1 LGGKVSVMRV
11 SLAGWMI
18 CARKSIPRR
27 RPARAAHATIAGSF
41 TDQSVQSTAPMAIK
55 ATIYK
60 ADLSIA
66 DMDRNYYQEHS
77 LTIARHPSETDERV
91 MIRVLAYALHADPA
105 LAFTKDLFDVD
116 EPALWLKD
124 LTGAIDLWIEVGQP
138 DEKRLLKAA
147 GRAEKVIVYSYSA
160 TSSIW
165 FKGIANKIERAK
177 NVSVINI
184 PAEISAQ
191 LEKMASRSMA
201 LQCTIQDGQVWL
213 TDGTDTVLVEREAL
227 RGAV

>member
-1 LGGKVSVMRV
+1 
-11 SLAGWMI
+11 
-18 CARKSIPRR
+18 
-27 RPARAAHATIAGSF
+27 
-41 TDQSVQSTAPMAIK
+41 MAIK

-66 DMDRNYYQEHS
+66 DMDRNYYHEHS

-184 PAEISAQ
+184 PAGISAQ

-227 RGAV
+227 RGTV

>member
-1 LGGKVSVMRV
+1 
-11 SLAGWMI
+11 
-18 CARKSIPRR
+18 
-27 RPARAAHATIAGSF
+27 
-41 TDQSVQSTAPMAIK
+41 MAIK

-77 LTIARHPSETDERV
+77 LTIARHPSETEERV

-184 PAEISAQ
+184 PADISAQ
-191 LEKMASRSMA
+191 LQKMASRSMA

-227 RGAV
+227 RGTV

>member
-1 LGGKVSVMRV
+1 
-11 SLAGWMI
+11 
-18 CARKSIPRR
+18 
-27 RPARAAHATIAGSF
+27 
-41 TDQSVQSTAPMAIK
+41 MAIK

-77 LTIARHPSETDERV
+77 LTIARHPSETEERV

-147 GRAEKVIVYSYSA
+147 GRAERVIVYSYSA

>member
-1 LGGKVSVMRV
+1 
-11 SLAGWMI
+11 
-18 CARKSIPRR
+18 
-27 RPARAAHATIAGSF
+27 
-41 TDQSVQSTAPMAIK
+41 MAIK

-60 ADLSIA
+60 PDLSIA

-184 PAEISAQ
+184 PADISAQ

>member
-1 LGGKVSVMRV
+1 
-11 SLAGWMI
+11 
-18 CARKSIPRR
+18 
-27 RPARAAHATIAGSF
+27 
-41 TDQSVQSTAPMAIK
+41 MALK

-91 MIRVLAYALHADPA
+91 MIRLLAFALHADPA
-105 LAFTKDLFDVD
+105 LVYGKDLFDVE

-124 LTGAIDLWIEVGQP
+124 LTGAIQTWIEVGQP

-147 GRAEKVIVYSYSA
+147 GRAEKVVVYSYSA

-165 FKGIANKIERAK
+165 FKGLANKIERAR

-184 PAEISAQ
+184 PSSTSAQ
-191 LEKMASRSMA
+191 LEKMAQRSMQ
-201 LQCTIQDGQVWL
+201 LQCTIQDGQIWL
-213 TDGTDTVLVEREAL
+213 TDSVDTVLVERETLKA
-227 RGAV
+227 GA

>member
-1 LGGKVSVMRV
+1 
-11 SLAGWMI
+11 
-18 CARKSIPRR
+18 
-27 RPARAAHATIAGSF
+27 
-41 TDQSVQSTAPMAIK
+41 MALK

-66 DMDRNYYQEHS
+66 DMDRNYYQEHP
-77 LTIARHPSETDERV
+77 LTIARHPSETDERL
-91 MIRVLAYALHADPA
+91 MIRLLAFALHADPA
-105 LAFTKDLFDVD
+105 LAYGKDLFDVD

-138 DEKRLLKAA
+138 DEKRILKAA
-147 GRAEKVIVYSYSA
+147 GRAERVIVYSYSA

-165 FKGIANKIERAK
+165 FQGLANKIDRAK

-191 LEKMASRSMA
+191 LEKMASRSMQ
-201 LQCTIQDGQVWL
+201 LQCTIQDGQVWI
-213 TDGTDTVLVEREAL
+213 TDGVETVLVERETV
-227 RGAV
+227 RGGA

>member
-1 LGGKVSVMRV
+1 
-11 SLAGWMI
+11 
-18 CARKSIPRR
+18 
-27 RPARAAHATIAGSF
+27 
-41 TDQSVQSTAPMAIK
+41 MAIK

-184 PAEISAQ
+184 PADISAQ
-191 LEKMASRSMA
+191 LQKMASRSMA

>member
-1 LGGKVSVMRV
+1 
-11 SLAGWMI
+11 
-18 CARKSIPRR
+18 
-27 RPARAAHATIAGSF
+27 
-41 TDQSVQSTAPMAIK
+41 MAIK

-184 PAEISAQ
+184 PAEVSAQ

-227 RGAV
+227 RGTV

>member
-1 LGGKVSVMRV
+1 
-11 SLAGWMI
+11 
-18 CARKSIPRR
+18 
-27 RPARAAHATIAGSF
+27 
-41 TDQSVQSTAPMAIK
+41 MALK

-60 ADLSIA
+60 AELQIA
-66 DMDRNYYQEHS
+66 DMDRNYYQEHL
-77 LTIARHPSETDERV
+77 LTLARHPSETDERM
-91 MIRVLAYALHADPA
+91 MIRL
-105 LAFTKDLFDVD
+105 LAFAIHASDSLTFTKGLFDTE
-116 EPALWLKD
+116 EPDLWQKD

-184 PAEISAQ
+184 PADISAQ